1 MVKNNECKVEIT
13 TRNKK
18 YYNDKNYNCEVG
30 DIILIDVST
39 MAKKS
44 HNIIIA
50 ICEICKN
57 ESELSFVKYNINFDR
72 GGFYSCKKCSGIKRK
87 KTTFE
92 KYGVEYVTQR
102 PELKEKQSEWMS
114 SKEFRDKSNKTQID
128 KYGCLFVQTKE
139 FTDTM
144 SVQQSNIISEKKEK
158 GEYNCPLSLPSN
170 RELRESAMFEKY
182 GQTYS
187 FHVDSIKNKIQTTN
201 LEKYDHISPFGNIN
215 ISNKAKNT
223 LVKKYG
229 VDNPFK
235 SKEIQDK
242 IQKYLKD
249 NYYTVTIDEKFK
261 NYRNKVRYLTDK
273 IRTELYDKWDGYDYY
288 DGEYIKD
295 YLELHSNDNNYPTI
309 DHKTS
314 CIYGYKNNIDIKK
327 LSSMENLCITKRI
340 INSQKSHL
348 NENEFISILE
358 MCIFKDKN

>member
-1 MVKNNECKVEIT
+1 MIKNNECKVEIT

-18 YYNDKNYNCEVG
+18 YYNDRNYNCEVG
-30 DIILIDVST
+30 DIISIDVST

-92 KYGVEYVTQR
+92 KYGVEYATQR
-102 PELKEKQSEWMS
+102 LDQKEKQSEWMS
-114 SKEFRDKSNKTQID
+114 SKEFRYKSNKTQID
-128 KYGCLFVQTKE
+128 KYGVLFVQTDKFREDNSIKHKE
-139 FTDTM
+139 
-144 SVQQSNIISEKKEK
+144 IIKSKKDR

-170 RELRESAMFEKY
+170 RELRESVMFEKY
-182 GQTYS
+182 GHTYS
-187 FHVDSIKNKIQTTN
+187 FHVESIKYKIQKTN
-201 LEKYDHISPFGNIN
+201 LEKYGHISPFGNIN
-215 ISNKAKNT
+215 ISNKAKKT
-223 LVKKYG
+223 LLEKYG

-235 SKEIQDK
+235 SKEIQDR
-242 IQKYLKD
+242 IQKYLKE
-249 NYYTVTIDEKFK
+249 NYYMITIDDKFK

-273 IRTELYDKWDGYDYY
+273 IKLELYDKWDGYDYY

-295 YLELHSNDNNYPTI
+295 YLKLHSNNNNYPTI
-309 DHKTS
+309 DHKIS
-314 CIYGYKNNIDIKK
+314 CIYGYKNNIDIEK
-327 LSSMENLCITKRI
+327 LSNIENLCITKRI

-358 MCIFKDKN
+358 NKKI